1 VLTNEAMLAGL
12 PPLLFSHLTRLQSL
26 SIMKTSLAA
35 LPLSVSHLSALR
47 ILQLSS
53 NRLTT
58 LPHTIGTHRACR
70 AVRVPRVLSCVC
82 RVVSCVPW
90 LMMIIA

>member
-58 LPHTIGTHRACR
+58 LPHTIGTHR
-70 AVRVPRVLSCVC
+70 VC
-82 RVVSCVPW
+82 RVGVCVV
-90 LMMIIA
+90 LCRVIVCVA